1 MRFISRNNLVF
12 SIFIEKRTRLK
23 RIFFAD
29 CRLCGKNSFLFSRLK
44 FPDVSEDS
52 RVLPLPSDALHC
64 WLNQGTAPGCAL
76 YLSRCLL
83 GEKLRST
90 STANIAECG
99 HCRGTYIGTG
109 KGEKKLRGLRV
120 ERRMDLHLPSLL
132 LLFFFFILLFFSH
145 YCSLWLQETTVSIN
159 MFPRA
164 ERPEETLLY
173 LVLFFA
179 YLILLHNY
187 LYVSSKEKN

>member
-1 MRFISRNNLVF
+1 M
-12 SIFIEKRTRLK
+12 T
-23 RIFFAD
+23 
-29 CRLCGKNSFLFSRLK
+29 
-44 FPDVSEDS
+44 FPEES
-52 RVLPLPSDALHC
+52 RVFPLPSDALRC
-64 WLNQGTAPGCAL
+64 WLNQGAAPECTP

-83 GEKLRST
+83 GEKLCST

-109 KGEKKLRGLRV
+109 KGEKLRGLQV

-132 LLFFFFILLFFSH
+132 LFFFVFFILLFFSH

-173 LVLFFA
+173 LVLFCLFDILTRLFVRIFKREK
-179 YLILLHNY
+179 LI
-187 LYVSSKEKN
+187 K